1 MTAAPDCGLTF
12 DNFKDAVQNYMDAH
26 PDYVKWCEEVKVL
39 AREKRLSVNA
49 FGRVRVLNGAANQIE
64 RQALNSPVQGSA
76 AEVARECMPKFI
88 EYIKKKGWEGK
99 VKLVLQIHD
108 EYVLEYPVELR
119 HEVGLM
125 AKEIMCA
132 PITIKGQTF
141 SLKIDAEVGR
151 YWGGMSSYDIDTDTV
166 KKGSKH

>member
-1 MTAAPDCGLTF
+1 MGAE
-12 DNFKDAVQNYMDAH
+12 NAVM
-26 PDYVKWCEEVKVL
+26 
-39 AREKRLSVNA
+39 
-49 FGRVRVLNGAANQIE
+49 

-76 AEVARECMPKFI
+76 AEVARDCMPKFI
-88 EYIKKKGWEGK
+88 EYIKNKGWGGK

-108 EYVLEYPVELR
+108 EYVLEYPIEMR

-132 PITIKGQTF
+132 PITIKGKTF
-141 SLKIDAEVGR
+141 NLKIDAEVGK
-151 YWGGMSSYDIDTDTV
+151 YWGGMSGYDIDKDIV